1 MRAEATTHVQQL
13 VGRVSGCC
21 CCQVRS
27 CVANS
32 TRSFLPSLSL
42 SLVLPTTLPPKT
54 TTHCNR
60 DTAVLCE
67 SLTYNTGLPE
77 VLTGQAIHD
86 HVRAYRPPFEEFE
99 IQRIEVPAGE
109 TVTIPTNQGPLL
121 LLVHAGSGS
130 AAAQP
135 PTSSSSAVQDAALQ
149 KQLEL
154 HRGSVTFVPAETGL
168 SFTASATGP
177 LSIWAA
183 AVNAAVF
190 AVPAAEPAVEEPV
203 PAEKV
208 LVAA

>member
-1 MRAEATTHVQQL
+1 L
-13 VGRVSGCC
+13 
-21 CCQVRS
+21 
-27 CVANS
+27 
-32 TRSFLPSLSL
+32 
-42 SLVLPTTLPPKT
+42 LVLRGTAGCRLPLLLDR
-54 TTHCNR
+54 R

-77 VLTGQAIHD
+77 VLKGQAIHD

-109 TVTIPTNQGPLL
+109 TVTIPTNPGPML

-130 AAAQP
+130 AAAQ
-135 PTSSSSAVQDAALQ
+135 TSSSGVQDAALQ
-149 KQLEL
+149 KQVEL

-177 LSIWAA
+177 LNVWAA
-183 AVNAAVF
+183 AVNASVF
-190 AVPAAEPAVEEPV
+190 AVPAAVPAAEEPV
-203 PAEKV
+203 PAAKV